1 MVEISTSIL
10 STKKGEESKTFLG
23 LEAAKTD
30 YIHIDVMDGKF
41 VEKNTYKQMLSN
53 ASYIR
58 RISNLPMDIH
68 LMVKDVET
76 GIEVFLLI
84 RQLDKKIPVLIL
96 SSYTELCAASL
107 KIGTSD
113 FVRKDGGIDELCA
126 RIEAALNRYP
136 GPEITGHPSEKVYQ
150 LSPTSRFYPANS
162 TLEIGDQRYP
172 LKTMLAELLTIFC
185 QNQNSFIPGTII
197 CRRLWNNDNA
207 SKISLLRDYISEL
220 RKILKADTSLKIR
233 SSYGKGYCFS
243 TPEK

>member
-10 STKKGEESKTFLG
+10 SVEKGNEAETFML
-23 LEAAKTD
+23 LEKSKTD
-30 YIHIDVMDGKF
+30 YFHIDVMDGKF
-41 VEKNTYKQMLSN
+41 VSQDTYHKMIEYSN
-53 ASYIR
+53 YIK
-58 RISNLPMDIH
+58 RISNLPLDIH
-68 LMVKDVET
+68 LMVEDVET

>member
-1 MVEISTSIL
+1 MD
-10 STKKGEESKTFLG
+10 TKKIKILYAEDNRITAQETGEALEDNGYEVKTVFDG
-23 LEAAKTD
+23 DEAWLAYQSTRPYVVVLD
-30 YIHIDVMDGKF
+30 YQMPGK
-41 VEKNTYKQMLSN
+41 
-53 ASYIR
+53 
-58 RISNLPMDIH
+58 
-68 LMVKDVET
+68 T

-172 LKTMLAELLTIFC
+172 LKTMLAELLTIYC

>member
-1 MVEISTSIL
+1 MP
-10 STKKGEESKTFLG
+10 
-23 LEAAKTD
+23 
-30 YIHIDVMDGKF
+30 GK
-41 VEKNTYKQMLSN
+41 
-53 ASYIR
+53 
-58 RISNLPMDIH
+58 
-68 LMVKDVET
+68 T

-136 GPEITGHPSEKVYQ
+136 GPEITGHPSEKIYQ
-150 LSPTSRFYPANS
+150 LSPNSCFYPANS

-185 QNQNSFIPGTII
+185 QNQKSFIPGTII
-197 CRRLWNNDNA
+197 CRRLWNNDTA
-207 SKISLLRDYISEL
+207 SKISLLRDLSLSSGKFWILILRWKSVLPMEKGIVSVLPKNNSKRLIIKISQ
-220 RKILKADTSLKIR
+220 
-233 SSYGKGYCFS
+233 G
-243 TPEK
+243 TPNLLNLIDLYSWISQ

>member
-1 MVEISTSIL
+1 MD
-10 STKKGEESKTFLG
+10 TKKIKILYAEDNRITAQETGEALEDNGYEVKTVFDG
-23 LEAAKTD
+23 DEAWLAYQSSRPDVVVLD
-30 YIHIDVMDGKF
+30 YQMPGK
-41 VEKNTYKQMLSN
+41 
-53 ASYIR
+53 
-58 RISNLPMDIH
+58 
-68 LMVKDVET
+68 T

-136 GPEITGHPSEKVYQ
+136 GPEITGHPSEKIYQ
-150 LSPTSRFYPANS
+150 LSPNRCFYPANS

-185 QNQNSFIPGTII
+185 QNQNSFKPATII
-197 CRRLWNNDNA
+197 CRRLCNNDYA
-207 SKISLLRDYISEL
+207 SKISLLRDL
-220 RKILKADTSLKIR
+220 SL
-233 SSYGKGYCFS
+233 SSGKF
-243 TPEK
+243 

>member
-1 MVEISTSIL
+1 MP
-10 STKKGEESKTFLG
+10 
-23 LEAAKTD
+23 
-30 YIHIDVMDGKF
+30 GK
-41 VEKNTYKQMLSN
+41 
-53 ASYIR
+53 
-58 RISNLPMDIH
+58 
-68 LMVKDVET
+68 T

-136 GPEITGHPSEKVYQ
+136 GPEITGHPSEKIYQ
-150 LSPTSRFYPANS
+150 LSPNSCFYPANS
-162 TLEIGDQRYP
+162 TLEISDQRYP

>member
-1 MVEISTSIL
+1 MP
-10 STKKGEESKTFLG
+10 
-23 LEAAKTD
+23 
-30 YIHIDVMDGKF
+30 GK
-41 VEKNTYKQMLSN
+41 
-53 ASYIR
+53 
-58 RISNLPMDIH
+58 
-68 LMVKDVET
+68 T

-136 GPEITGHPSEKVYQ
+136 GPEITGHPSEKIYQ
-150 LSPTSRFYPANS
+150 LSPNSCFYPANS

-207 SKISLLRDYISEL
+207 SKISLLRDLSLSSGKFWKLILRWKSVLPMEKGIVSVLPKNNSKRLIIKISQW
-220 RKILKADTSLKIR
+220 
-233 SSYGKGYCFS
+233 
-243 TPEK
+243 TPNLLNLIDLYSWISQ

>member
-1 MVEISTSIL
+1 MP
-10 STKKGEESKTFLG
+10 
-23 LEAAKTD
+23 
-30 YIHIDVMDGKF
+30 GK
-41 VEKNTYKQMLSN
+41 
-53 ASYIR
+53 
-58 RISNLPMDIH
+58 
-68 LMVKDVET
+68 T

-136 GPEITGHPSEKVYQ
+136 GPEITGHPSEKIYQ
-150 LSPTSRFYPANS
+150 LSPNSCFYPANS

-172 LKTMLAELLTIFC
+172 LKTMLAGLLTIFC

-207 SKISLLRDYISEL
+207 SKISLLRDLSLSSGKFWKLILRWKSVLPMEKGIVSVLPKNNSKRLIIKISQ
-220 RKILKADTSLKIR
+220 
-233 SSYGKGYCFS
+233 G
-243 TPEK
+243 TPNLLNLIDLYSWISQ

>member
-1 MVEISTSIL
+1 MP
-10 STKKGEESKTFLG
+10 
-23 LEAAKTD
+23 
-30 YIHIDVMDGKF
+30 GK
-41 VEKNTYKQMLSN
+41 
-53 ASYIR
+53 
-58 RISNLPMDIH
+58 
-68 LMVKDVET
+68 T

-136 GPEITGHPSEKVYQ
+136 GPEITGHPSEKIYQ
-150 LSPTSRFYPANS
+150 LSPNSCFYPANS

-207 SKISLLRDYISEL
+207 SKISLLRDLSLSSGKFWKLILRWKSVLPMEKGIVSVLPKNNSKRLIIKISQ
-220 RKILKADTSLKIR
+220 
-233 SSYGKGYCFS
+233 G
-243 TPEK
+243 TPNLLNLIDLYSWISQ

>member
-1 MVEISTSIL
+1 MD
-10 STKKGEESKTFLG
+10 TKKIKILYAEDNRITAQETGEALEDNGYEVKTVFDG
-23 LEAAKTD
+23 DEAWLAYQSSRPDVVVLD
-30 YIHIDVMDGKF
+30 YQMPGK
-41 VEKNTYKQMLSN
+41 
-53 ASYIR
+53 
-58 RISNLPMDIH
+58 
-68 LMVKDVET
+68 T

-96 SSYTELCAASL
+96 SSYT
-107 KIGTSD
+107 
-113 FVRKDGGIDELCA
+113 
-126 RIEAALNRYP
+126 EAALNRYP

>member
-1 MVEISTSIL
+1 MD
-10 STKKGEESKTFLG
+10 TKKIKILYAEDNRITAQETGEALEDNGYEVKTVFDG
-23 LEAAKTD
+23 DEAWLAYQSSRPDVVVLD
-30 YIHIDVMDGKF
+30 YQMPGK
-41 VEKNTYKQMLSN
+41 
-53 ASYIR
+53 
-58 RISNLPMDIH
+58 
-68 LMVKDVET
+68 T

-96 SSYTELCAASL
+96 SSYTELC
-107 KIGTSD
+107 
-113 FVRKDGGIDELCA
+113 
-126 RIEAALNRYP
+126 AALNRYP

>member
-1 MVEISTSIL
+1 
-10 STKKGEESKTFLG
+10 
-23 LEAAKTD
+23 
-30 YIHIDVMDGKF
+30 MDGEF
-41 VEKNTYKQMLSN
+41 VEKDTYHNMLEYST
-53 ASYIR
+53 YIR

>member
-1 MVEISTSIL
+1 MP
-10 STKKGEESKTFLG
+10 G
-23 LEAAKTD
+23 
-30 YIHIDVMDGKF
+30 
-41 VEKNTYKQMLSN
+41 
-53 ASYIR
+53 R
-58 RISNLPMDIH
+58 
-68 LMVKDVET
+68 T

-136 GPEITGHPSEKVYQ
+136 GPEITGHPSEKIYQ
-150 LSPTSRFYPANS
+150 LSPNSCFYPANS

-207 SKISLLRDYISEL
+207 SKISLLRDLSLSSGKFWKLILRWKSVLPMEKGIVSVLPKNNSKRLIIKISQ
-220 RKILKADTSLKIR
+220 
-233 SSYGKGYCFS
+233 G
-243 TPEK
+243 TPNLLNLIDLYSWISQ

>member
-1 MVEISTSIL
+1 MP
-10 STKKGEESKTFLG
+10 
-23 LEAAKTD
+23 
-30 YIHIDVMDGKF
+30 GK
-41 VEKNTYKQMLSN
+41 
-53 ASYIR
+53 
-58 RISNLPMDIH
+58 
-68 LMVKDVET
+68 T

-136 GPEITGHPSEKVYQ
+136 GPEITGHPSEKIYQ
-150 LSPTSRFYPANS
+150 LSPNSCFYPANS
-162 TLEIGDQRYP
+162 TLEIGGQRYP

-207 SKISLLRDYISEL
+207 SKISLLRDL
-220 RKILKADTSLKIR
+220 SL
-233 SSYGKGYCFS
+233 SSGKF
-243 TPEK
+243 